1 MKKIVASE
9 ILRIVGPEEAKIPA
23 THRRAVWDTAIDIVR
38 NLPVRPTGTST
49 DGEARQALRYLVW
62 QQDIG
67 GYYYGPYWAAAFCD
81 DAEPGFAIGPG
92 PALPDPE
99 KTETLEKWMT
109 QAIVAFQGFDMSDPA
124 PQMSTT
130 EWLTKI
136 IHDYNNSDG
145 PHDAH
150 ILDDRITD
158 KLCDLADAWCDNDTR
173 SWQNWLYVRDTAYCQ
188 YTDEFRSGDI
198 PQDLLWDDN
207 DIR

>member
-1 MKKIVASE
+1 MKKLVASE

-23 THRRAVWDTAIDIVR
+23 THRRDVGGTAIDIVR

-67 GYYYGPYWAAAFCD
+67 GYYYGPYWAAAFCN
-81 DAEPGFAIGPG
+81 DAEPGFAVGPG
-92 PALPDPE
+92 PELPDPE

-109 QAIVAFQGFDMSDPA
+109 QAIMAFQGLDLPDPA
-124 PQMSTT
+124 PHLSTT

-136 IHDYNNSDG
+136 IQDYNDGQG

-150 ILDDRITD
+150 ILDDRISE
-158 KLCDLADAWCDNDTR
+158 KLVDMWHNEWADNEAR
-173 SWQNWLYVRDTAYCQ
+173 SWQNWLYVRDTAYCR
-188 YTDEFRSGDI
+188 YTDAFRAGDI
-198 PQDLLWDDN
+198 PDMADEN